1 MKENI
6 CIIYRHSWANLNCLC
21 WFPNL
26 IVSIEKQKI
35 FVHWVYKLVPS
46 LQDSKNLYGTQ
57 DEFSHK
63 KVKVRDPEFSQNPM
77 KSTMYLMY
85 TTNRI

>member
-1 MKENI
+1 MYV
-6 CIIYRHSWANLNCLC
+6 IYRHSWANLNCLC

-63 KVKVRDPEFSQNPM
+63 KSESYGSRVLTKPYEIHNVPDV
-77 KSTMYLMY
+77 YY
-85 TTNRI
+85 